1 MAHEKIGPRVYV
13 YNMAFRKRFSV
24 SEVLKEIQ
32 DLSDEE
38 VLIENDS
45 DRERDQGKYLDDVE
59 PDSDGDSDGS
69 SGNTEPYDPPEAASV
84 HVAVAD
90 QQTASA
96 ARVWSDP
103 GDSVP
108 RMDFPYSFNA
118 GLSSSS
124 DFLDK
129 ESEEEYLDDVESCS
143 YGGDS

>member
-1 MAHEKIGPRVYV
+1 
-13 YNMAFRKRFSV
+13 MAFRKRFSV

-38 VLIENDS
+38 VFIENDS
-45 DRERDQGKYLDDVE
+45 DRESEQGKYLDDVE
-59 PDSDGDSDGS
+59 PESDGDRDRS
-69 SGNTEPYDPPEAASV
+69 SGNREPYAPPEAASV
-84 HVAVAD
+84 PVAVAD

-118 GLSSSS
+118 GLSYMPNISFQYRPS
-124 DFLDK
+124 
-129 ESEEEYLDDVESCS
+129 
-143 YGGDS
+143 